1 MKAFKSTLSLSG
13 GQAQGYNK
21 RHRRQDVTA
30 ENGPGYNGNRSYNQK
45 ETAITVI
52 CFSPEGG

>member
-21 RHRRQDVTA
+21 RQRRQDVTA
-30 ENGPGYNGNRSYNQK
+30 ENGPGITGTGHNNQG

-52 CFSPEGG
+52 CF

>member
-21 RHRRQDVTA
+21 RQRRQDVTA

-52 CFSPEGG
+52 GF